1 MKKMWKKFACALAL
15 ALAFLVPQ
23 TSSPA
28 FAADQPQRPILSVDG
43 RGEATTEPDMATV
56 AVGITTHAADAAKAQ
71 NDNAW
76 VAGEIQKS
84 ITALGI
90 AEKDIQTRN
99 YSFRP
104 TYREDKG
111 RTNEIDGYTVDNT
124 VIVTVR
130 DVKLT
135 GKVIDAALSHGANE
149 ISSLDFSASDTRGV
163 RKEALKNA
171 IADARDKAAVIAKG
185 LGKRIV
191 GIQNVSESTGY
202 IEARR
207 FGGNMMLAM
216 AKDAATPVAPGSLS
230 LSASV
235 HIDFILSE

>member
-1 MKKMWKKFACALAL
+1 MKNPWKKFASALAL
-15 ALAFLVPQ
+15 ALAFVMPQ
-23 TSSPA
+23 MAAPTE
-28 FAADQPQRPILSVDG
+28 AADQPQRPILSVDG
-43 RGEATTEPDMATV
+43 RGEATAEPDIATV

-76 VAGEIQKS
+76 VAGEIQKA
-84 ITALGI
+84 ITSLGI

-111 RTNEIDGYTVDNT
+111 HTNEIDGYTVDNT

-149 ISSLDFSASDTRGV
+149 ISSLDFSASDTRGI

-171 IADARDKAAVIAKG
+171 IADARDKADILAKG

-191 GIQNVSESTGY
+191 GIQNVSENTGY
-202 IEARR
+202 IETRR
-207 FGGNMMLAM
+207 FAGNMMMAM
-216 AKDAATPVAPGSLS
+216 AKDAETPVAPGSLS

-235 HIDFILSE
+235 HIDFILSD

>member
-1 MKKMWKKFACALAL
+1 MKKTWKKFACTLAL
-15 ALAFLVPQ
+15 ALAFVVPQ
-23 TSSPA
+23 MAATAS
-28 FAADQPQRPILSVDG
+28 AADQPQRPILSVDG
-43 RGEATTEPDMATV
+43 RGEANTQPDTATV
-56 AVGITTHAADAAKAQ
+56 AVGITTHADDAAKAQ

-76 VAGEIQKS
+76 VAGEIQNA

-104 TYREDKG
+104 TYRQDKG
-111 RTNEIDGYTVDNT
+111 HENEINGYTVDNT

-171 IADARDKAAVIAKG
+171 IADARDKADVIAKG

-202 IEARR
+202 LETRR
-207 FGGNMMLAM
+207 FAGNMMMAM

-235 HIDFILSE
+235 HIDFILSD